1 VTVHASHEQSRLRAV
16 VDTAVDGVILINAQG
31 VILMFNPACER
42 LFGYA
47 PFEVIGRN
55 VKMLMPEP
63 YQSGHDTFL
72 RNYRETGERK
82 IIGIGREVLGQR
94 RDGATFP
101 MDLSVGEA
109 EEDGLPIFVGI
120 IRDLTERKAAET
132 ALREGGARLRAV
144 VETAVDGVI
153 LIDARGRVQMF
164 NPACERLFGYAADE
178 VIGEN
183 VRMLMP
189 QPYRGEH
196 DRYIS
201 NYNKTGVAKIIGSG
215 REVTGLRKDGTSF
228 PMDLSVGE
236 AKQEGESIFVGI
248 IHDLTS
254 RKRTEEQLVQAQKME
269 TVGQLSGGIA
279 HDFNN
284 LLTVILGNA
293 EALGLRLKARDDLR
307 QLADTIVLAAER
319 GAELTRGL
327 LAFSRRQV
335 LQPSV
340 IDCNLLVESMRMLL
354 RRTLREDISLNI
366 SASPKAIYAL
376 ADAAQLE
383 SALLN
388 LSLNAQDAM
397 PDGGMLTFTTGEVT
411 LDATSFPRETVQ
423 AGDYVVITVTDNGIG
438 MPAEVVERVFE
449 PFFTTKD
456 VGKGSGLG
464 LSMVYGFVRQ
474 SNGHVNIY
482 SEQGLGTSIRLYLPL
497 IDESNAPVRTRTD
510 GRAIGGNE
518 RVLVVE
524 DDAFVRS
531 HAISSLEGIGYRVI
545 VARDG
550 PEAIA
555 LLRGGA
561 EIDLLFTDLV
571 MPGGMNGWEVATV
584 ARQLNPKLKV
594 LFTSGYPL
602 ETLTS
607 RGQGGDQPQIL
618 SKPYRIAELAT
629 RVREVLDEPD

>member
-1 VTVHASHEQSRLRAV
+1 MRAV
-16 VDTAVDGVILINAQG
+16 VDTAVDGVILINAEG

-63 YQSGHDTFL
+63 YQSGHDAFL

-82 IIGIGREVLGQR
+82 IIGIGREVLGR
-94 RDGATFP
+94 RRNGVTFP

-109 EEDGLPIFVGI
+109 EEDGQPIFVGI

-132 ALREGGARLRAV
+132 ALREGAERLRAV

-164 NPACERLFGYAADE
+164 NPACERLFGYSAGE

-201 NYNKTGVAKIIGSG
+201 NYNETGIAKIIGSG
-215 REVTGLRKDGTSF
+215 REVTGLRKDGSSF

-293 EALGLRLKARDDLR
+293 EALSLRLKARADLS

-327 LAFSRRQV
+327 LAFSRRQM

-340 IDCNLLVESMRMLL
+340 IDCNFLVESMRMLL
-354 RRTLREDISLNI
+354 RRTLREDIILNI
-366 SASPKAIYAL
+366 AASPTAIYAL
-376 ADAAQLE
+376 ADPAQLE

-397 PDGGMLTFTTGEVT
+397 PDGGMLTFTTAEVT
-411 LDATSFPRETVQ
+411 LDANSFPRDAVQ
-423 AGDYVVITVTDNGIG
+423 PGNYVVITVTDNGTG
-438 MPAEVVERVFE
+438 MPATVVERAFE

-464 LSMVYGFVRQ
+464 LSMVYGFARQ

-482 SEQGLGTSIRLYLPL
+482 SEPGLGTSIRLYLPL
-497 IDESNAPVRTRTD
+497 VNESNAPERARTD
-510 GRAIGGNE
+510 ERAIGGNE

-555 LLRGGA
+555 LLRAGA

-607 RGQGGDQPQIL
+607 RGQGSGQAQIL
-618 SKPYRIAELAT
+618 SKPYRIAELAK